1 MEENE
6 FPPAEQWP
14 SGTMGRVTYV
24 VSVDTRLPAGAAEL
38 DALQREGVIF
48 LLRKG
53 LDAIEAVEGPD
64 DVEIEIFDSILAA
77 HPGGVLLKLFVD
89 APALE
94 VAEDAMREVVGEV
107 LEQSELLSEWQ
118 ITKCEVE
125 LHPEFAQ
132 RSLDAADGPDAPP
145 ADPVVRAAQYAE
157 ARAEATAVRLPD
169 EEVEAMR
176 ATVRAMAPRL
186 TAFGLDSF
194 GWCEDDEGSGVDR
207 EHAELAAGALVYA
220 IDLLVDQL
228 FHDVQTLSEAK
239 KSVEDCDGL
248 LWYLDDLPEQF
259 AAQYTVLFAR
269 RFLVT
274 AVSLTARLTR
284 DDFVQLGCVAE
295 QFLLNFLLREAGVV
309 LDGYGLL
316 SEGVAAAW
324 EAFADEMLEEF
335 GYELRYEMAGDG
347 DGETD
352 AMTSEG
358 GALDVDRWF
367 TPFDE
372 RCFIHPYAANEG
384 GGQESSA

>member
-1 MEENE
+1 M
-6 FPPAEQWP
+6 
-14 SGTMGRVTYV
+14 TYV

-53 LDAIEAVEGPD
+53 LDAIDAVEGPD

-132 RSLDAADGPDAPP
+132 QSLDAADGPDVPP
-145 ADPVVRAAQYAE
+145 ADPVVRAAQHAE
-157 ARAEATAVRLPD
+157 ARAEAAAVRIPD

-176 ATVRAMAPRL
+176 GTVRAMAPRL
-186 TAFGLDSF
+186 TAFGLGSF
-194 GWCEDDEGSGVDR
+194 GWCEDGEESGVDR
-207 EHAELAAGALVYA
+207 ENAELAAGALVYA

-239 KSVEDCDGL
+239 KSVKECDGL
-248 LWYLDDLPEQF
+248 LWYLDDLPAQF

-274 AVSLTARLTR
+274 AVSLTGRLTR

-316 SEGVAAAW
+316 SDGVASAW
-324 EAFADEMLEEF
+324 EAFADEVLEEAD
-335 GYELRYEMAGDG
+335 GELWYEMAGDDEG
-347 DGETD
+347 DGDDGET
-352 AMTSEG
+352 
-358 GALDVDRWF
+358 GARASDVGSSDVDRWF
-367 TPFDE
+367 TPFDA
-372 RCFIHPYAANEG
+372 RCFVHPYAADAAGER
-384 GGQESSA
+384 ESRP